1 MALRSEEVWTGWDE
15 HQAWLH
21 LGFKAVAGT
30 GNISPTKGERVPR
43 LQRGVRRK
51 GAFARPLTTPHCPG
65 TWRSK
70 AAEECVLRS
79 KWSTLPS
86 KDVWKGSASFCY
98 LLFMYHCCLPF
109 KESYCLGSL
118 DTETRSS
125 FPQMKEGNSLSS
137 MQSWGTLTT
146 GGSFKVRLSLPLGR
160 TPVLQLSAEYLYFR
174 TSWWK
179 HQGKKKRGG
188 GPSIFFFPLL
198 SP

>member
-1 MALRSEEVWTGWDE
+1 MLELQWLFRWRTAVTLSKLKTNSKHVSKTEWMALRSEEVWTGWDE

-43 LQRGVRRK
+43 LQRGAHRK
-51 GAFARPLTTPHCPG
+51 GASASPLTTPQCPG
-65 TWRSK
+65 TWGSK

-86 KDVWKGSASFCY
+86 KNVWKGSASFCC

-109 KESYCLGSL
+109 KESYCLKSP

-125 FPQMKEGNSLSS
+125 FPQIEEGRE
-137 MQSWGTLTT
+137 LTFQHAIMRHPDHR
-146 GGSFKVRLSLPLGR
+146 GIF
-160 TPVLQLSAEYLYFR
+160 
-174 TSWWK
+174 
-179 HQGKKKRGG
+179 QGKAFITSR
-188 GPSIFFFPLL
+188 
-198 SP
+198 